1 MHVLELQSFSVDQLN
16 QWIETAMAVKAHP
29 ERYRDALTDKTL
41 YMLFEKTSTR
51 TSLSFGVGMQELGG
65 SYFMQ
70 KWEDSNFPL
79 GAIED
84 EVRYVAR
91 NVDAIMARLKQ
102 HNTMQRMAASS
113 PIPVI
118 NGCCDKHHPCQGLA
132 DLLTIYEIF
141 GGWHVKLLY
150 IGILNNVF
158 NTLASSLP
166 RLGGELLALTPIMN
180 QASVD
185 ENVLAQAA
193 STGRFTQ
200 LDATALDHA
209 AVQKL
214 MREVDIVY
222 TDTWV
227 DMEFFNNPAYEAEKA
242 HRLAT
247 MLPYQ
252 LNEELLQGS
261 TCRVMHDM
269 PMHPGYEITRG
280 VIETHIET
288 ILQQAENRRHAQK
301 AMLLHLLC
309 DDMSMVIPQDKRK

>member
-1 MHVLELQSFSVDQLN
+1 MHVLELQSLPVEQLN
-16 QWIETAMAVKAHP
+16 LWIETALAVKAHP
-29 ERYRDALTDKTL
+29 ERYRDALADKTL

-51 TSLSFGVGMQELGG
+51 TALSFGVGMQELGG
-65 SYFMQ
+65 AYFLQ

-91 NVDAIMARLKQ
+91 NVDAIMARLK
-102 HNTMQRMAASS
+102 HHHAVQRMAAFS
-113 PIPVI
+113 PVPVI

-132 DLLTIYEIF
+132 DLLTIYECF
-141 GGWHVKLLY
+141 GGWNVRMLY
-150 IGILNNVF
+150 VGILNNVC
-158 NTLASSLP
+158 NTLACSLP
-166 RLGGELLALTPIMN
+166 RLGGELMTLTPIIN
-180 QASVD
+180 DASFD
-185 ENVLAQAA
+185 EELLAEAT
-193 STGRFTQ
+193 STGRFSRI
-200 LDATALDHA
+200 DCTALDA
-209 AVQKL
+209 ASLQKL
-214 MREVDIVY
+214 VREVDVVY

-227 DMEFFNNPAYEAEKA
+227 DMEFFNNPAMHAEKEC
-242 HRLAT
+242 RIAT

-261 TCRVMHDM
+261 ACRVMHDM

-301 AMLLHLLC
+301 AMLLHLLSEV
-309 DDMSMVIPQDKRK
+309 MELS